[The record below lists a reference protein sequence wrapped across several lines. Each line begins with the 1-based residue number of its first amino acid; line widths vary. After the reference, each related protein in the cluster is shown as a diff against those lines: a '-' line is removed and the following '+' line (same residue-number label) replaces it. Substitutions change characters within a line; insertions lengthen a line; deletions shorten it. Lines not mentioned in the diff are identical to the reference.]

1 MERFK
6 IKNEIDEWEIIF
18 CNEIDVNQMT
28 HVRTHYFLTPR
39 KLNIM
44 IWHMKLSNNLNL
56 IIRKFMGGLYII
68 MTNDF
73 YLVILIQDSWIFK
86 LKIDG
91 FDLFSYNF

>member
-1 MERFK
+1 MLTFIGHRLHV
-6 IKNEIDEWEIIF
+6 IKQVHN
-18 CNEIDVNQMT
+18 
-28 HVRTHYFLTPR
+28 
-39 KLNIM
+39 
-44 IWHMKLSNNLNL
+44 
-56 IIRKFMGGLYII
+56 KFMGGLYII

>member
-39 KLNIM
+39 ELNIM

-56 IIRKFMGGLYII
+56 EKYFFIDNSFVQ
-68 MTNDF
+68 TNEQVPYD
-73 YLVILIQDSWIFK
+73 Q
-86 LKIDG
+86 
-91 FDLFSYNF
+91 FSSNMR